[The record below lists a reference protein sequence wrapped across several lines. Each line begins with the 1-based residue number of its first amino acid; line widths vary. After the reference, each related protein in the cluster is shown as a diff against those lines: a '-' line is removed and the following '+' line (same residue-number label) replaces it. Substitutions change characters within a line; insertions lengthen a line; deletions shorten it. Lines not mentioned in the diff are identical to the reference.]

1 MTETPIDEEHV
12 KVPAGKPRKTSATRP
27 SPTLPL
33 PQEVAGLFMVALGGV
48 CLLALVS
55 ATRGVLSDLAAD
67 LLRQGFGWGAYVI
80 ALSLLGIGILLL
92 WRNLD
97 KSFRLAWRRIVGLE
111 ALVVFALGLTHLIA
125 APGEAGLDVAGAG
138 GGGGYLGWLISYYP
152 AQAIGRLLT
161 FMLLIAAELAC
172 IALILQLSI
181 QDIAD
186 LGEQAG
192 DQIAVYIKGWRRALE
207 RAVAKPAP
215 RARRPA
221 RPRVERPKPS
231 ATPPQRSPAR
241 EAVAAPR
248 EAPRFEIEADDAKP
262 YRPRRR
268 KSLPSL
274 ELLASDQEQ
283 PQDQAR
289 IERQARIIEETLYSF
304 GVPATVVDCRHG
316 PTVTQFGLE
325 PGYLERRDSSG
336 DLQQMKIRVN
346 KITAL
351 SNDLALA
358 LAAAPIRIEAP
369 VPGRG
374 VVGIE
379 VPNGVPSTVSLR
391 GVVESREFA
400 KLKSPLRVALGR
412 DVAGHPLVAD
422 LAKMPHLLIAGA
434 TNSGKSICIN
444 ALVACLLL
452 HNTPEDL
459 RLILVDPKRV
469 EMVQFGNIPHLLG
482 SVLVDVEEVISAIRW
497 LTREMERRYHLFS
510 SAGAR
515 NLQAYNR
522 RAATLGE
529 PTLPNI
535 VVFIDELAEL
545 MLSSPDEVERHI
557 CRIAQM
563 ARATGIHL
571 AIATQRPSVDV
582 VTGLIK
588 ANFPAR
594 ICFATTSQVDSR
606 VVLDAPGG
614 EKLLGR
620 GDMLFMPPDSSK
632 LIRAQGCLVSDAEI
646 EGIAAFWR
654 DKVTA
659 YPSLLAEP
667 TPWAGELG
675 GDGGDDA
682 LVQAALALIQDQ
694 QQISTSFL
702 QRRLRIG
709 YPRAARLMEQLEE
722 MGYIGPAVSG
732 GRSRQVLDGSQDDA

>member
-1 MTETPIDEEHV
+1 MRDVRVAGTKPKKTPRAQAS
-12 KVPAGKPRKTSATRP
+12 PA
-27 SPTLPL
+27 LPL
-33 PQEVAGLFMVALGGV
+33 PQEVAGLFLVALGGV

-55 ATRGVLSDLAAD
+55 ATQGVLSDLAAS
-67 LLRQGFGWGAYVI
+67 LLRQGFGWGGYVV

-97 KSFRLAWRRIVGLE
+97 KSIKLDWRRVAGAELL
-111 ALVVFALGLTHLIA
+111 ALFALGITHLIVS
-125 APGEAGLDVAGAG
+125 PGEEGLPAARAG
-138 GGGGYLGWLISYYP
+138 GGGGYLGWALGYFI
-152 AQAIGRLLT
+152 AKAIGRLPT
-161 FMLLIAAELAC
+161 FLILIAGGLAS
-172 IALILQLSI
+172 IALVLQLSLR
-181 QDIAD
+181 DIGD
-186 LGEQAG
+186 LGQQAV
-192 DQIAVYIKGWRRALE
+192 DELASLIKKWRRQAE
-207 RAVAKPAP
+207 RAMAKPA
-215 RARRPA
+215 RARPAPAQPRP
-221 RPRVERPKPS
+221 ERAKPL
-231 ATPPQRSPAR
+231 AAPQRAPAR
-241 EAVAAPR
+241 EPVAAPKG
-248 EAPRFEIEADDAKP
+248 EPRFEVEADDAKP
-262 YRPRRR
+262 YRVRRH

-274 ELLASDQEQ
+274 ELLAPDQEQ
-283 PQDQAR
+283 PQDLVR
-289 IERQARIIEETLYSF
+289 IEAQAKIIEQTLASF
-304 GVPATVVDCRHG
+304 GVPVTVVDCRHG

-325 PGYLERRDSSG
+325 PGYLEKRDLNG
-336 DLQQMKIRVN
+336 DLQQVKIRVN

-358 LAAAPIRIEAP
+358 LAASPIRIEAP

-379 VPNGVPSTVSLR
+379 VPNGRPGMVSLR

-412 DVAGHPLVAD
+412 DVAGHPMAAD

-434 TNSGKSICIN
+434 TGSGKSICLN

-452 HNTPEDL
+452 HNAPDSL

-469 EMVQFGNIPHLLG
+469 EMVQFGKIPHLLG
-482 SVLVDVEEVISAIRW
+482 SVLVDSAEVISAIRW
-497 LTREMERRYHLFS
+497 LTHEMERRYRLFS
-510 SAGAR
+510 AAGTR
-515 NLQAYNR
+515 NLAAYNR
-522 RAATLGE
+522 RAASLNE
-529 PTLPNI
+529 PALPNI

-545 MLSSPDEVERHI
+545 MLSAPDEVERHI

-571 AIATQRPSVDV
+571 VIATQRPSVDV

-606 VVLDAPGG
+606 VVLDAPGA

-620 GDMLFMPPDSSK
+620 GDMLFMPPDSAK
-632 LIRAQGCLVSDAEI
+632 LVRAQGCLVSDAEI
-646 EGIAAFWR
+646 EGITAFWR
-654 DKVTA
+654 DKATA
-659 YPSLLAEP
+659 YPDLLTEP
-667 TPWAGELG
+667 TPWASEL
-675 GDGGDDA
+675 DDDA
-682 LVQAALALIQDQ
+682 DDSLIQSALALIQDQ

-722 MGYIGPAVSG
+722 EGYIGPAVSG